1 MTEAG
6 TTRLRRLVP
15 VSLGA
20 LLCTAAIALPAAAE
34 RGVDQSVEVSSTGL
48 NAERIKTIPIAKR
61 AGAKR
66 RVAMSL
72 SPDEVGPVGP
82 GDAVYASAEVEVSV
96 TCLEPMRQCVGK
108 IYRYSPFVRAQL
120 VLADGPDAA
129 GANTK
134 PISKPKRL
142 QCSQKLPNRNH
153 HCVLAVEGL
162 RHIKGSES
170 LPCTRCNVNLVLEA
184 YNPNAKKGHVVV
196 VGTDSD
202 TGEIKQ
208 DKGMLNAAVY
218 EPGPPPFVEPDVT
231 RDLST
236 RRLPVAPQFTG
247 SKKKTIVISQRLPDL
262 RQGEQL
268 LIDTRVKVKT
278 KHLGYGALL
287 QSQLILSEKPGSPS
301 SADVPAKVA
310 TARGR
315 ITALNGFNCTKGPS
329 GHKSPCTVRKLG
341 VVRLLRDARA
351 RPLREEDQGPFV
363 PLYVNLVMQSKA
375 EFGGERH
382 RSGDAAK
389 IRKGRIATIR
399 YGPEYRP

>member
-1 MTEAG
+1 
-6 TTRLRRLVP
+6 V
-15 VSLGA
+15 GA
-20 LLCTAAIALPAAAE
+20 IH
-34 RGVDQSVEVSSTGL
+34 S
-48 NAERIKTIPIAKR
+48 
-61 AGAKR
+61 
-66 RVAMSL
+66 
-72 SPDEVGPVGP
+72 

-96 TCLEPMRQCVGK
+96 TCLQPMRQCVGK

-120 VLADGPDAA
+120 VLADSPDAA
-129 GANTK
+129 GGNTMA
-134 PISKPKRL
+134 ISKPKRL

-153 HCVLAVEGL
+153 HCVLAVQGL
-162 RHIKGSES
+162 RHIKGSEN

-202 TGEIKQ
+202 SGEIKQ

-218 EPGPPPFVEPDVT
+218 DPGPPPFVAPDVA
-231 RDLST
+231 RDLSK
-236 RRLPVAPQFTG
+236 RRLPVAPQYTG

-262 RQGEQL
+262 REGEQL
-268 LIDTRVKVKT
+268 LIDTRVKAKT
-278 KHLGYGALL
+278 KHLGYGVLL
-287 QSQLILSEKPGSPS
+287 QSQLILSETPGGTGSGG
-301 SADVPAKVA
+301 VPAKVA

-351 RPLREEDQGPFV
+351 RPGREDPGPFV

-382 RSGDAAK
+382 RSGDVAK
-389 IRKGRIATIR
+389 IKKGKIVTTR